1 MLPMRFF
8 RSRAFSAA
16 NGASVAMYFGMFG
29 SIFLLVQFMQTAQG
43 YSALG
48 AGLRML
54 AWTGVTMLVAPAA
67 GILSDRYGGRPFMA
81 AGLALQATRSAG
93 WPRSSRR
100 PSRT

>member
-1 MLPMRFF
+1 M
-8 RSRAFSAA
+8 
-16 NGASVAMYFGMFG
+16 
-29 SIFLLVQFMQTAQG
+29 QG

-81 AGLALQATRSAG
+81 AGLALQAVALG
-93 WPRSSRR
+93 WLAAIIDAD